1 MDVSIDT
8 DKEDFDVFRAISE
21 IFRHT
26 KWSTKKTLIN
36 KISMRLLRLSVNK
49 IIICRTKQ

>member
-8 DKEDFDVFRAISE
+8 DKEDFDVFRAINE

-26 KWSTKKTLIN
+26 KRSTMKTLIN
-36 KISMRLLRLSVNK
+36 KISMRLLRLECKSDNHL
-49 IIICRTKQ
+49 